1 MKLLRPTVAVCA
13 LLFCALSF
21 AHAADVR
28 VERPFGGPPP
38 PKSRGTEPAT
48 RGSFCK
54 TPTVTCKLKKAQP
67 LGRACSCPRPGAEP
81 LSGKV
86 VEQ

>member
-1 MKLLRPTVAVCA
+1 MKLLRPTAAVCA
-13 LLFCALSF
+13 LLFCALSY

-38 PKSRGTEPAT
+38 PKTRTEPVA
-48 RGSFCK
+48 RGFLCK
-54 TPTVTCKLKKAQP
+54 TPTVTCKLAKAQP
-67 LGRACSCPRPGAEP
+67 VGRRCTCPRPGAAP
-81 LSGKV
+81 ASGKV

>member
-1 MKLLRPTVAVCA
+1 MKLLRATAAFCA
-13 LLFCALSF
+13 LLICALPF

-38 PKSRGTEPAT
+38 PKSRTEPAA
-48 RGSFCK
+48 RGFFCK
-54 TPTVTCKLKKAQP
+54 TPAVTCKLKKAQP
-67 LGRACSCPRPGAEP
+67 LGRACSCPRPGGEP
-81 LSGKV
+81 VSGKV